1 MNKKILFALT
11 VALVAIAA
19 VGTASAFD
27 FSDLGSL
34 FGAPKDQNVTI
45 DGETFKIPA
54 KFKEINNLSENGTV
68 DDYGVLKTTKYVKSF
83 SNNTNFINIH
93 VYEVNGTNLTNDL
106 INFNN
111 GTSKDISGVKGYL
124 YKDDNNTYTYT
135 YSKGNKIIGIQ
146 SDKEALIGPVIA

>member
-1 MNKKILFALT
+1 
-11 VALVAIAA
+11 
-19 VGTASAFD
+19 
-27 FSDLGSL
+27 
-34 FGAPKDQNVTI
+34 
-45 DGETFKIPA
+45 
-54 KFKEINNLSENGTV
+54 
-68 DDYGVLKTTKYVKSF
+68 
-83 SNNTNFINIH
+83 
-93 VYEVNGTNLTNDL
+93 LTNDL